1 MLTWRCTSPPSSR
14 TRPLSEV
21 YSPSSSSSRP
31 PTVGAS
37 ACTRSRLLVARRN
50 GVGMYTVTG
59 IDPSLPSTQAQI
71 TLTGVGQDREHELR
85 RRQRGGDGAGREGG
99 GTRGDPHEQALLASQ
114 AARPGDGVLVPHG
127 NDLIDDVAVQHAG
140 HERGADALDRKSVV

>member
-31 PTVGAS
+31 PTVGAW
-37 ACTRSRLLVARRN
+37 ACTRSRLLVARLN

-59 IDPSLPSTQAQI
+59 ISPSLPSTQAQI
-71 TLTGVGQDREHELR
+71 ALAGVGQDREHELR
-85 RRQRGGDGAGREGG
+85 GCQRGGDRAGRSE
-99 GTRGDPHEQALLASQ
+99 
-114 AARPGDGVLVPHG
+114 
-127 NDLIDDVAVQHAG
+127 
-140 HERGADALDRKSVV
+140 ERRVGKECRSRWSPYH